1 MFGVAE
7 ATVVLIPVPP
17 VKSTLNPSVISTAV
31 PLSASKLHEVYC
43 PAGTAHTLSPLKN
56 LVLSGDPLAE
66 RSIVPIVTAPVA
78 DVLAVVADIK
88 VPLAFVKLVTPEPV
102 PSISI
107 HADPL

>member
-1 MFGVAE
+1 M
-7 ATVVLIPVPP
+7 
-17 VKSTLNPSVISTAV
+17 
-31 PLSASKLHEVYC
+31 
-43 PAGTAHTLSPLKN
+43 
-56 LVLSGDPLAE
+56 LSGDPEAE